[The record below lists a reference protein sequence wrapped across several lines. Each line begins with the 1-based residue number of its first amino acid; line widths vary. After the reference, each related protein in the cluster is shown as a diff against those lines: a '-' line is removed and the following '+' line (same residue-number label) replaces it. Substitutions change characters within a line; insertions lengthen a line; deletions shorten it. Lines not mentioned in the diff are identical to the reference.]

1 MVSRTTA
8 LAAAVV
14 WLAATAGPAAAQS
27 RADATLRDLFSSRL
41 TSPPIA
47 RYVAGDE
54 SFVLDRSGETPL
66 LRFEGDREV
75 WALRA
80 APGPRG
86 DVIYKD
92 DLGRPVIRATRLGG
106 LTVFTPDQPDGLP
119 AAAAGAAAGLKPAA
133 ISAVQL
139 WRHLVRQ
146 SARVSRAVGRR
157 ISFEAPDV
165 VQGSEALYADAAI
178 LTADAITREPA
189 RLSSAGGLA
198 HVKKVEFREGERAA
212 AMVEG
217 ESLEITIAPEH
228 GLAGRPSS
236 QRVLTALDRAD

>member
-1 MVSRTTA
+1 MISRTTA
-8 LAAAVV
+8 LAAALMV
-14 WLAATAGPAAAQS
+14 AATGFPAAAQS
-27 RADATLRDLFSSRL
+27 RGDTTLRDLFSGRPSG
-41 TSPPIA
+41 PPVA
-47 RYVAGDE
+47 RYVAGGE

-92 DLGRPVIRATRLGG
+92 DLGRAVIRATRLGG
-106 LTVFTPDQPDGLP
+106 LTVFTPDQPGGLP
-119 AAAAGAAAGLKPAA
+119 AAAAGAASALKPAA
-133 ISAVQL
+133 ITAVQL

-165 VQGSEALYADAAI
+165 VQGSEAVYADAAS
-178 LTADAITREPA
+178 LTADAIAREPV
-189 RLSSAGGLA
+189 RMTSRGPLA
-198 HVKKVEFREGERAA
+198 HVKRVEFREGERASVV
-212 AMVEG
+212 VEG
-217 ESLEITIAPEH
+217 EALEIIVAPEQ

-236 QRVLTALDRAD
+236 RRVLTALDRAD